1 MPCSMSFTT
10 NHGRVLHGTL
20 KVGIAT
26 LGCKV
31 NQYES
36 QVMMDTLCA
45 HGFEP
50 AREGEQAD
58 VFIVNSC
65 TVTATGDKKVRQTVR
80 RARREHP
87 DAVIILTGCMPQA
100 FPEESE
106 AILEADIVIGNSN
119 RGRLLGYIEQFM
131 RTHQR
136 IISIAPH
143 SRTYGEECSVSG
155 MNERTRAYIKIEDGC
170 NRFCS
175 YCIIPYAR
183 GRVRSRSVEDI
194 RRESERIGQSYREV
208 VLVGINLS
216 AYGSDIG
223 TDLLE
228 AVRAAASAE
237 GIERVRL
244 GSLEP
249 DLTPDSLIEGL
260 AQISEF
266 CPQFHLAIQSGCDE
280 TLRRMNRH
288 YDTAQFRH
296 VCETIRRTFDN
307 PSITTD
313 IMVGFAGETEEEFA
327 QSLSFAKE
335 IGFARSHVFTY
346 SRRKGT
352 RADSFP
358 DQVEEQVK
366 NRRSEIMIQAMSECA
381 EEFLTSQV
389 GRRVKILA
397 EREAEPGIFEGYTEN
412 YTPARIAGENLN
424 GKIIEATV
432 VSVRDGV
439 ALCAS
444 YGQNDEK

>member
-1 MPCSMSFTT
+1 M
-10 NHGRVLHGTL
+10 
-20 KVGIAT
+20 KAGIAT

-36 QVMMDTLCA
+36 QVMMDMLCT

-50 AREGEQAD
+50 VSDGEQAD

-65 TVTATGDKKVRQTVR
+65 TVTGTSDKKVRQTVR
-80 RARREHP
+80 RARRENP

-100 FPEESE
+100 FPEACE
-106 AILEADIVIGNSN
+106 AIEEADIVIGNSN
-119 RGRLLGYIEQFM
+119 RGRLLEYIEKFM
-131 RTHQR
+131 STHQR
-136 IISIAPH
+136 IIDIIPH
-143 SRTYGEECSVSG
+143 SKEYGSESSVSG

-183 GRVRSRSVEDI
+183 GRVRSRSLEEI
-194 RRESERIGQSYREV
+194 REESQRIGQHYREV

-228 AVRAAASAE
+228 AVRAAASAN

-249 DLTPDSLIEGL
+249 DLTPDELIEGL
-260 AQISEF
+260 AAEPKF
-266 CPQFHLAIQSGCDE
+266 CPQFHLAIQSGCDA
-280 TLRRMNRH
+280 TLKRMNRH
-288 YDTAQFRH
+288 YDTAEFRR
-296 VCETIRRTFDN
+296 VCEKIRSTFDN

-327 QSLSFAKE
+327 QSVTFAKE
-335 IGFARSHVFTY
+335 IKFARAHVFAY

-352 RADSFP
+352 RADLMP
-358 DQVEEQVK
+358 DQVPEQEK
-366 NRRSEIMIQAMSECA
+366 SRRSDIMIEATAATA
-381 EEFLTSQV
+381 EEFLNLQV
-389 GRRVKILA
+389 GRTVQILA
-397 EREAEPGIFEGYTEN
+397 EREIEGGMFEGYTEN
-412 YTPARIAGENLN
+412 YTPAKIRGKDLGGRIITA
-424 GKIIEATV
+424 KVT
-432 VSVRDGV
+432 GV
-439 ALCAS
+439 EGGFALC
-444 YGQNDEK
+444 EKV